1 MLALSLRAAEKAWLM
16 PLPQN
21 WNNGKDGMEVADDL
35 VHEIDHSKIE
45 YAFAK
50 IDSTQAIKVTASQV
64 ELLTGR
70 SIPLKAGMF
79 FVLVRSEF
87 GHGATG
93 AYSVS
98 SSDDGASLHVVH
110 LSLGTPV
117 KATKSAILVQ
127 LKKVPDNVYS
137 SLSFAK

>member
-1 MLALSLRAAEKAWLM
+1 MFASFLRGEEKAWLM
-16 PLPQN
+16 PPPPN
-21 WNNGKDGMEVADDL
+21 WNNGKEGLEVPDDL
-35 VHEIDHSKIE
+35 VHEVDHSKIS

-70 SIPLKAGMF
+70 PISLEAGMF

-98 SSDDGASLHVVH
+98 SSDDGASLCVAH

-117 KATKSAILVQ
+117 KATKSALVVQ
-127 LKKVPDNVYS
+127 LKKVPDKVYS
-137 SLSFAK
+137 AVSFAK